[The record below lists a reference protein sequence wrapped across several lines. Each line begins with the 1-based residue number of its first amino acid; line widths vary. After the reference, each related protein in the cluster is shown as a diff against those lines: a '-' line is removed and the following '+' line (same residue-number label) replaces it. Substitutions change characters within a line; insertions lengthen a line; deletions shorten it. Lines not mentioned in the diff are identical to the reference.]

1 MKHKLVNLSLSTAI
15 VSALLICKTSFPMD
29 KRLNGSLETE
39 YLYWALWI
47 LSDSNISHGGMVNQ
61 GIEHWEDQSSTT
73 LFRELYQY
81 Y

>member
-39 YLYWALWI
+39 YLY
-47 LSDSNISHGGMVNQ
+47 
-61 GIEHWEDQSSTT
+61 
-73 LFRELYQY
+73 
-81 Y
+81 